1 MRIQILKTDALYL
14 HIRVLKATTASRPC
28 RKMPKVSV
36 KSPLEQ
42 PRALGSVG
50 EELEDAADADASW
63 PRKST
68 LPPTPAIAQHL
79 LDHECLKE
87 PLNLSLG

>member
-1 MRIQILKTDALYL
+1 MLYTQHCLQHAFRKQNSHYMRIQILKADALYL

-50 EELEDAADADASW
+50 EELEDAADADAS
-63 PRKST
+63 
-68 LPPTPAIAQHL
+68 
-79 LDHECLKE
+79 
-87 PLNLSLG
+87 